1 MTEDRAAVLDRLFDV
16 RGLGAVVTGAASGI
30 GLAIAEVLAT
40 CGARVTL
47 ADADPEALARE
58 TARLAGQGADV
69 RGAVVDVADP
79 AAVDTVLREAAE
91 AHGGLHVVFANA
103 GMSAGPGPTTP
114 EGQLTA
120 VEQARW
126 DRVIQVNLGGVF
138 ATLQAAARHV
148 ADGGRVVVT
157 SSIAG
162 LAGDPMVGYAYAA
175 AKAGV
180 VALVHQASA
189 DLGRRG
195 ILVNA
200 IAPGSIRTNIAGG
213 RIRRPRWPR
222 RSPRPPSWA
231 GSATPRRCRAW
242 PCSWRP
248 RRPATSPARRSPST
262 AERPRCARCPRP
274 RRPRPSARRPA
285 EHYRA
290 RGGTTTSRPP

>member
-1 MTEDRAAVLDRLFDV
+1 VLDRLFDV

-47 ADADPEALARE
+47 ADADADGVARE

-69 RGAVVDVADP
+69 RSAVVDVADP
-79 AAVDTVLREAAE
+79 VAVDTVLREAAE
-91 AHGGLHVVFANA
+91 AHGALHVVFANA
-103 GMSAGPGPTTP
+103 GMSAGPGPTSP
-114 EGQLTA
+114 DGQLTA

-126 DRVIQVNLGGVF
+126 DRVLQVNLGGVF

-148 ADGGRVVVT
+148 ADDGRGRVVVT

-180 VALVHQASA
+180 IALVHQASA

-213 RIRRPRWPR
+213 RIRQPEV
-222 RSPRPPSWA
+222 A
-231 GSATPRRCRAW
+231 EAFASATVLGRIGDPSEVQGLALFL
-242 PCSWRP
+242 
-248 RRPATSPARRSPST
+248 ASPASSYVTGATFTVDGGAT
-262 AERPRCARCPRP
+262 AMRPL
-274 RRPRPSARRPA
+274 PA
-285 EHYRA
+285 VPTA
-290 RGGTTTSRPP
+290 PALGAPTG